1 MALISLSHR
10 HGRHEGDN
18 TFQVR
23 GPFMGTDDTFTTVC
37 LGTFV
42 TRMMI

>member
-10 HGRHEGDN
+10 HGRCEGDN

-23 GPFMGTDDTFTTVC
+23 SLFMGGDDIFTTVC
-37 LGTFV
+37 LGAFV
-42 TRMMI
+42 TRMLI